1 MSAAAITYCCVT
13 LYAHATRLQL
23 AADEERRAQILQLA
37 VEELP
42 VMLAADADSKAATA
56 AVTAAAVAV
65 VSAMVAALQ
74 TAAGVVPESPAGASA
89 EGLNDVCEDPPDV
102 APDMALIDAKLA
114 GVSVCVVRSCC
125 VSV

>member
-13 LYAHATRLQL
+13 LLAHATPLQL
-23 AADEERRAQILQLA
+23 AADEERRARIMQLA

-42 VMLAADADSKAATA
+42 VMLAADAGSKAATA
-56 AVTAAAVAV
+56 AVAAAAVGV
-65 VSAMVAALQ
+65 VAAMVAALQ
-74 TAAGVVPESPAGASA
+74 TAAAAVPESPAGAST
-89 EGLNDVCEDPPDV
+89 EGSNDVCEDPPDV